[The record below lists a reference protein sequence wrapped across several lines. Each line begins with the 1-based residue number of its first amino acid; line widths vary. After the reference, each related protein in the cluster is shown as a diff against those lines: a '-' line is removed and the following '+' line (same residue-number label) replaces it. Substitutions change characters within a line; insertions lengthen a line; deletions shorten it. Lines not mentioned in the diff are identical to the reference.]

1 MLQPM
6 IDSIADRFRD
16 ETYADD
22 EPVHVFR
29 ADQYGSPDQGLWLP
43 ERLWARLRLV
53 AQAYELHLL
62 SVLDGSTDPVFLN
75 AAQVSTLL
83 EELRFVG
90 QILSDPLIEGLVRAL
105 VELAAGRSQGASKDA
120 MGIEFP

>member
-1 MLQPM
+1 M
-6 IDSIADRFRD
+6 IDAFADRFQD
-16 ETYADD
+16 GTYADD

-29 ADQYGSPDQGLWLP
+29 ADQYGSPVQGLWVP

-53 AQAYELHLL
+53 AQAYELLLL

-83 EELRFVG
+83 EELSFVG
-90 QILSDPLIEGLVRAL
+90 QILSDPLVESFVRAL
-105 VELAAGRSQGASKDA
+105 VGLAADRSHGASRDA
-120 MGIEFP
+120 IGIEFP